1 MFRKRVR
8 KWAARAVI
16 TGFIPVMVDVA
27 SEPYARRG
35 LARSWLH
42 GAGKLAA
49 AAVIGWAASE
59 FEHSRLEGP

>member
-1 MFRKRVR
+1 
-8 KWAARAVI
+8 
-16 TGFIPVMVDVA
+16 MVDVA